1 MILSAGLLMYRIV
14 KSEFEFFLIHP
25 GGPFYKSKNEGV
37 WSISK
42 GLPDEGEDLL
52 LAAQRE
58 FLEETGIAP
67 SPPFIPLG
75 TARTKS
81 GKLIHA
87 WAFSGNWNP
96 ADGIKSN
103 TFSLE
108 WPPRSGNRI
117 DVPEADRANWFSYEE
132 AALLINIQQRIFL
145 DRLVELKE
153 TQQIKIS
160 SR

>member
-1 MILSAGLLMYRIV
+1 MILSAGLLMYRFV
-14 KSEFEFFLIHP
+14 DNEFEFFLIHP
-25 GGPFYKSKNEGV
+25 GGPFYQKKNEGV
-37 WSISK
+37 WSIPK

-52 LAAQRE
+52 LTAQRE
-58 FLEETGIAP
+58 FLEETGITP

-87 WAFSGNWNP
+87 WAFSGNWNS

-117 DVPEADRANWFSYEE
+117 DVPEADRANWFCYEE
-132 AALLINIQQRIFL
+132 AAILINIQQRIFL
-145 DRLVELKE
+145 DRLVEMKSTHQLE
-153 TQQIKIS
+153 TR